1 MTNEHTLTATYE
13 RKREREREEE
23 RKSGW
28 WLSAW
33 STVMKF
39 LPTLFSRF
47 AWHKDFLECTCK
59 IVKLVNPLPLPS
71 VFDAVLV
78 VLYCIAN
85 MTTAELNSGLH
96 LFTGTRRKR
105 WSDVPVAINFNSGRC
120 FAPELCGIFLK
131 VGRALSK
138 HVQKQEERRY
148 WLSYLFRW
156 IIVTKIIGHFAMIKL
171 QTWFCYVFPSRKPNG
186 FLFVSQFHYKST

>member
-1 MTNEHTLTATYE
+1 MPTTNSVRRSDRVESAESVWPTNTHGRLRT
-13 RKREREREEE
+13 REKEKEKEK

-85 MTTAELNSGLH
+85 MTTGELNSGLH

-105 WSDVPVAINFNSGRC
+105 WVWCTRGNKF
-120 FAPELCGIFLK
+120 
-131 VGRALSK
+131 
-138 HVQKQEERRY
+138 
-148 WLSYLFRW
+148 
-156 IIVTKIIGHFAMIKL
+156 
-171 QTWFCYVFPSRKPNG
+171 
-186 FLFVSQFHYKST
+186 